1 MNYEKRMREDSQNTM
16 YRMIEDMHGKITQ
29 EIQNERK
36 ERENTEEGLLKLLEE
51 TCSRVET
58 GLRDFPSWFCGFI
71 ICLEEG
77 LHASNEGLLCVK
89 RVVPSSKGKKRLQ
102 KGRKRG
108 RERERDAVIARQCD
122 RV

>member
-58 GLRDFPSWFCGFI
+58 GLRD
-71 ICLEEG
+71 L
-77 LHASNEGLLCVK
+77 
-89 RVVPSSKGKKRLQ
+89 
-102 KGRKRG
+102 
-108 RERERDAVIARQCD
+108 
-122 RV
+122 

>member
-1 MNYEKRMREDSQNTM
+1 MIKKLGEEIHNFHELMNYEKRVREDSQNAM

-58 GLRDFPSWFCGFI
+58 GLKD
-71 ICLEEG
+71 L
-77 LHASNEGLLCVK
+77 
-89 RVVPSSKGKKRLQ
+89 
-102 KGRKRG
+102 
-108 RERERDAVIARQCD
+108 
-122 RV
+122 

>member
-16 YRMIEDMHGKITQ
+16 YRMIGDMHGKITQ

-58 GLRDFPSWFCGFI
+58 GLRD
-71 ICLEEG
+71 L
-77 LHASNEGLLCVK
+77 
-89 RVVPSSKGKKRLQ
+89 
-102 KGRKRG
+102 
-108 RERERDAVIARQCD
+108 
-122 RV
+122 